1 MVNCHGDQPPPD
13 PSSVYSPCHSNLLV
27 TLSQSSG
34 DRIGTPGTCTC
45 SKQMSMA
52 SIFLRHRFCG
62 GLHSLWLLV
71 VYSHKTLSCLHLQYS
86 CCPSTLSSQIL
97 CKASVCL
104 FPTSCLYL
112 LTSFNCSSS
121 HFC

>member
-45 SKQMSMA
+45 SKQMSMG
-52 SIFLRHRFCG
+52 REG
-62 GLHSLWLLV
+62 PTG
-71 VYSHKTLSCLHLQYS
+71 SCLNEGSLSTGVHLNTS
-86 CCPSTLSSQIL
+86 HIFSRCG
-97 CKASVCL
+97 CKCL
-104 FPTSCLYL
+104 KFHIH
-112 LTSFNCSSS
+112 FCSSYKLQTTS
-121 HFC
+121 LYWNCARFKVKVTLKIK